1 MGYLYLEKATWEAF
15 DGEGYYHTGDKG
27 RLDSDNN
34 LVITGRIKEILI
46 TSGGEKVEPQ
56 QIELA
61 MQMACPIVSHA
72 IVVGEGQ
79 KFVSLLLTLK
89 VIKDP
94 YSGTFTRNL
103 SPEATNFIKNKL
115 KLSNVSSVEEVKN
128 TPEMRDYINDCVER
142 ANLKAINRVA
152 KVKKWVILDEELDVL
167 SGELT
172 PTYKVKRKYI
182 MKKHEAKIAMLYAE
196 PKL

>member
-1 MGYLYLEKATWEAF
+1 
-15 DGEGYYHTGDKG
+15 
-27 RLDSDNN
+27 
-34 LVITGRIKEILI
+34 
-46 TSGGEKVEPQ
+46 
-56 QIELA
+56 

-89 VIKDP
+89 VAKDP
-94 YSGTFTRNL
+94 HSGTFTRNL
-103 SPEATNFIKNKL
+103 SPEAITYIKNKL
-115 KLSNVSSVEEVKN
+115 KLSNISTVEEVKN
-128 TPEMRDYINDCVER
+128 TQEMRDYINDCVER
-142 ANLKAINRVA
+142 ANYKAINRVA
-152 KVKKWVILDEELDVL
+152 KVKKWIILDDELDVL

-182 MKKHEAKIAMLYAE
+182 MKKYEAKISMLYAE

>member
-1 MGYLYLEKATWEAF
+1 
-15 DGEGYYHTGDKG
+15 
-27 RLDSDNN
+27 
-34 LVITGRIKEILI
+34 
-46 TSGGEKVEPQ
+46 
-56 QIELA
+56 
-61 MQMACPIVSHA
+61 MQMTCPIISHA

-89 VIKDP
+89 VTKDP
-94 YSGTFTRNL
+94 QSAKFTRNL

-115 KLSNVSSVEEVKN
+115 KLSNISTVEEVKN
-128 TPEMRDYINDCVER
+128 TQEMRDYINDCVER
-142 ANLKAINRVA
+142 ANHKAINRVA
-152 KVKKWVILDEELDVL
+152 KVKKWIILDDELDVL

-182 MKKHEAKIAMLYAE
+182 MKKHEAKISMLYAE